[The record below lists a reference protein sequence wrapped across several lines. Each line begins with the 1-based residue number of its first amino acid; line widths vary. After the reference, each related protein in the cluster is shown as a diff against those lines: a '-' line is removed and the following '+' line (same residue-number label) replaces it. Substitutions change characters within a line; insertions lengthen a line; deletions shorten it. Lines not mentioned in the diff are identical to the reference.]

1 MKVSLTF
8 NSPDWSTFQESVQR
22 EIADIM
28 NNTGEQILKEIMT
41 TKIWNPPWKYQ
52 KDLFATVDG
61 RPAFKPRPTAYRHIS
76 INRWTKEFE
85 TGSGK
90 PVLLIKN
97 EAVDWRA
104 KYYDEQGKPE
114 LAAKYRNRPYVSLVH
129 LSGQSKSNPRYLEVV
144 DVIKSKY
151 IPMLEQQI
159 RAAAAAGIE
168 TTPKVNRTPKP
179 STTSTI
185 TIIE

>member
-8 NSPDWSTFQESVQR
+8 NAPDWSTFQGSVQR

-28 NNTGEQILKEIMT
+28 NNTGEEILKEIMT
-41 TKIWNPPWKYQ
+41 DTWNPPWKYQ
-52 KDLFATVDG
+52 KDLFATVNG
-61 RPAFKPRPTAYRHIS
+61 RPALKPRPAAYRDVS
-76 INRWTKEFE
+76 RPQWRKEFE
-85 TGSGK
+85 TVNGK

-104 KYYDEQGKPE
+104 RYYDEQGKPE

-129 LSGQSKSNPRYLEVV
+129 LSGQPKSNPRYLEVV